1 MELRTDRLR
10 LREFSLEDETQLLPF
25 ARKPEQLRYMLFSL
39 ANADEVTSFLAHAI
53 RQIDAKPRQEYHLV
67 MEDAA
72 DSSFV
77 GSVALMIEPDAPSSA
92 ELGYWLHESQWGKGY
107 AAEASR
113 AIVDYG
119 FASLGLHRIWGKCHV
134 DNAGS
139 ARVMEKCG
147 MTLEGTIREHVWL
160 RDHFRSSF
168 LYSILEGE
176 RGGR

>member
-1 MELRTDRLR
+1 MELETDRLR
-10 LREFSLEDETQLLPF
+10 LREFAPDDEPRLLPF

-39 ANADEVTSFLAHAI
+39 ADEAEIAAFLSHAI
-53 RQIDAKPRQEYHLV
+53 RQIDARPRLEYHLV
-67 MEDAA
+67 MEDRA

-77 GSVALMIEPDAPSSA
+77 GGVALMIEPDAPSSA
-92 ELGYWLHESQWGKGY
+92 ELGYWLCESRWGRGY

-113 AIVDYG
+113 AIIDFG
-119 FASLGLHRIWGKCHV
+119 FDSLGLHRIWGKCHV

-160 RDHFRSSF
+160 RDHFRSSY
-168 LYSILEGE
+168 LYSVLKDE
-176 RGGR
+176 RTGR

>member
-1 MELRTDRLR
+1 MELMTERLR
-10 LREFSLEDETQLLPF
+10 LREFSLRDEELLLPF

-39 ANADEVTSFLAHAI
+39 ASEGEISSFLAHAI
-53 RQIDAKPRQEYHLV
+53 RQIDASPRLEYHLV
-67 MEDAA
+67 LEDRT

-77 GSVALMIEPDAPSSA
+77 GSVALMIEGDAPSSA

-113 AIVDYG
+113 AIVEFG

-168 LYSILEGE
+168 LYSILKGE
-176 RGGR
+176 WGGR